1 MKTILFFDDWM
12 LEQRIGLERVVG
24 QPTCLGELLPER
36 PASVKHW
43 MSRGGYFFD
52 SRVARYVMYLH
63 IVFRE
68 SRPGVRDRFSVRLES
83 DRPDQWEAPIIDEDA
98 LPPWKGCPN
107 LVGEKDTGQPL
118 MKEIL
123 VTPLSGTLHAD
134 RGYVMT
140 YGNHETEGRRHFLA
154 FSQDGLHFTVD
165 RAHPFLQDYSD
176 GWNGVLYDERSQTY
190 RIYCRPGCGD
200 RRWSVVVTSDF
211 ETFSEPVVILQP
223 DGQDPVLT
231 EIYGLPTFPYEDMYV
246 GFPWIYTP
254 SPFEA
259 RRIKMEGRVVSEL
272 GYSYNGLNWYRTD
285 RRPFLP
291 LRALGEMGGGGLYLH
306 SLTRESGGRMLML
319 ATGSITEHAGIIT
332 RERAGVDIGG
342 YQGSLLYEL
351 RQDGFCYLVTSGREG
366 RLRTRTIIPSAGDLS
381 LNVSTA
387 PHSMVRVQILE
398 SGHRE
403 LVLEGGIDSI
413 VPQTPVPGYTF
424 DDCIPIVG
432 DHVYAGVRWKE
443 HADLSEFIDRP
454 MRIEIQAIEAELYAI
469 RLDCLGNWSHAET
482 EYLG

>member
-1 MKTILFFDDWM
+1 MKSILFFDDWM

-24 QPTCLGELLPER
+24 QPTCLGELFPER

-43 MSRGGYFFD
+43 TCGSHLFD
-52 SRVARYVMYLH
+52 SRLGRYVMFIQ
-63 IVFRE
+63 IVPRE
-68 SRPGVRDRFSVRLES
+68 GPEGVKGGFSVRLQS
-83 DRPDQWEAPIIDEDA
+83 DRPDQWEAPVIDEKA
-98 LPPWKGCPN
+98 SPLWEGCAN
-107 LVGEKDTGQPL
+107 VVVEAETGQP
-118 MKEIL
+118 IGGH
-123 VTPLSGTLHAD
+123 VTPLADTPHAD

-165 RAHPFLQDYSD
+165 REHPWSVDYSD
-176 GWNGVLYDERSQTY
+176 TWNGMVYDERSQTY

-200 RRWSVVVTSDF
+200 RRESVIVTSDF
-211 ETFSEPVVILQP
+211 ETFSEPVVIWQP

-231 EIYGLPTFPYEDMYV
+231 EIYGLPTFRYEDMYV
-246 GFPWIYTP
+246 GFPQIYTP
-254 SPFEA
+254 SPFEP
-259 RRIKMEGRVVSEL
+259 RRIKMEGRVVPEL
-272 GYSYNGLNWYRTD
+272 GYSYNGLNWYRTH

-306 SLTRESGGRMLML
+306 SLTRAPDGRMLML
-319 ATGSITEHAGIIT
+319 ATGSVGDHSGVITL
-332 RERAGVDIGG
+332 ERAGLDIGG

-469 RLDCLGNWSHAET
+469 RLDCLGNWSHADT